1 MSPAEVRNRR
11 PMVTTVGPVALVT
24 GATQGI
30 GRAIVVAL
38 SEAGYRVAVLARTV
52 ADVSTVVG
60 EIRHQGGTALP
71 VPADVTDPGDVER
84 ALQTVLSEFSALDVL
99 VNNAGTGI
107 RKPFQQMTLSECD
120 CLVDLN
126 LKGVLYCTQAALR
139 HMGARHHGCII
150 NIASRA
156 GCLPEPNLAVYSA
169 TKAAVIAFSKAL
181 AVEARALGIGVFAV
195 CPGPVDTERI
205 RRLAPDVDRSSWLT
219 PQDVARAVVSLASD
233 PSRGTNGAV
242 VELY

>member
-1 MSPAEVRNRR
+1 M
-11 PMVTTVGPVALVT
+11 TTAGPVALVT

-52 ADVSTVVG
+52 ADVSAVVG

-71 VPADVTDPGDVER
+71 IPADVTDARDVER
-84 ALQTVLSEFSALDVL
+84 AIQTVLSEFSVLDVL

-120 CLVDLN
+120 CLIDLN
-126 LKGVLYCTQAALR
+126 LKGVLYCTQATLR
-139 HMGARHHGCII
+139 HMRARHQGCII

-156 GCLPEPNLAVYSA
+156 GCRPEPNLAVYSA
-169 TKAAVIAFSKAL
+169 TKAAVIAFSRAL
-181 AVEARALGIGVFAV
+181 ALEECALGIRVVAV

-205 RRLAPDVDRSSWLT
+205 RRLAPDLDRSSWLT
-219 PQDVARAVVSLASD
+219 PQDVARAIVSVASD
-233 PSRGTNGAV
+233 PSRGASGAV